1 MGSTMNEPRRY
12 EFEVEGVGMVGN
24 LYVPTAAE
32 ARAVAVITGPLTS
45 VKEQAAGVY
54 ARALAERG
62 LITLAFDHRTFGES
76 GGEPRQFEN
85 PFAKVRDVE
94 GAASA
99 LLADREVPDV
109 PLLGI
114 GVCAGA
120 GYMARA
126 VSEDP
131 RFQGFA
137 AVAGYFSEVTDQSI
151 ESASHTIA
159 RARAA
164 EARWK
169 ETGIAETIRAV
180 AAEGGDVAMPLR
192 EAYEYYGTSRG
203 AVANYV
209 NAFAVQ
215 SRAYTA
221 TFDSLNAAA
230 LITVP
235 TLIVHSEQALAPA
248 LARRFIANLAGA
260 HEELWLRSQ
269 GQIDFYDQRP
279 LIDAAVDAIVSFFG
293 HRLWPH
299 VTSYPGEG

>member
-1 MGSTMNEPRRY
+1 MSAPRRY
-12 EFEVEGVGMVGN
+12 DFEVEGVRMAGN

-45 VKEQAAGVY
+45 VKEQAAGAY

-62 LITLAFDHRTFGES
+62 LIALAFDHRTFGES

-85 PFAKVRDVE
+85 PFAKVRDVK

-99 LLADREVPDV
+99 LLADRDLPDV

-151 ESASHTIA
+151 ESASHAIA

-164 EARWK
+164 EAAWK

-180 AAEGGDVAMPLR
+180 ASEGGDVAMPLR
-192 EAYEYYGTSRG
+192 EAYEYYGSSRG

-215 SRAYTA
+215 SLAYTT
-221 TFDSLNAAA
+221 TFDSVSAAA
-230 LITVP
+230 KIAVP
-235 TLIVHSEQALAPA
+235 ALIVHSERALAPA
-248 LARRFIANLAGA
+248 MARRFFAHLAGPR
-260 HEELWLRSQ
+260 EELWLTSQ
-269 GQIDFYDQRP
+269 GQIDFYDQQP
-279 LIDAAVDAIVSFFG
+279 LIDAAADAIARFFVG
-293 HRLWPH
+293 R
-299 VTSYPGEG
+299 